1 MIAAARPRGAA
12 GWDVR
17 QLEKAVAKC
26 AAKSGKDTPGFV
38 DGAVLIAEDVAD
50 SLRVP
55 SSGDSLSGVPGS

>member
-17 QLEKAVAKC
+17 QLEKAVAKY

-55 SSGDSLSGVPGS
+55 SSGDSLTGVPGS

>member
-1 MIAAARPRGAA
+1 MIAAARPRAA
-12 GWDVR
+12 SGWDVR
-17 QLEKAVAKC
+17 QVEKAVAKY

-55 SSGDSLSGVPGS
+55 SSGDRLIGVPGS